1 MAGRNFRKPGPSGG
15 IEGVCKDDA
24 TPLFALFGAF
34 NVGCGIIVLM
44 HTTTDHVHDSE
55 PYGSMEDLW
64 NDAPRR
70 AWRSAR
76 KKLGLAASADVAV
89 LAKMLKATA
98 RMAESELRSPISA
111 IQSFPALLALYQEDI
126 TDAAEY
132 AGLRMLKTDSGRQL
146 HELIAAYAGHGMG
159 LSESGPECQTSFG
172 FPGCHTVIVEYSE
185 NAILLDGRPLDRAH
199 DIANYDEDDIRTSF
213 DLGSRS
219 SATEEQ
225 VRDLVL
231 EYLRKVYIGYTKRPW
246 VFPEE
251 ITVIMTGSRDSVG
264 REEIRMATADAF
276 SLFGTRAKMLYSDP
290 EFVAARGAAEI
301 AWRTLLEAE
310 KKKGKIEL

>member
-1 MAGRNFRKPGPSGG
+1 MAGRDFREPWSGGG
-15 IEGVCKDDA
+15 IEGVCEDDA
-24 TPLFALFGAF
+24 TPFSAIFGAS

-44 HTTTDHVHDSE
+44 YTITDHVHYSE
-55 PYGSMEDLW
+55 PYGSMDDLW

-76 KKLGLAASADVAV
+76 KKLGLAASANVAV

-98 RMAESELRSPISA
+98 RMAESELGSPVSA

-126 TDAAEY
+126 KDAAEH
-132 AGLRMLKTDSGRQL
+132 AGLRLLTTHSGLQL

-159 LSESGPECQTSFG
+159 LSESGSECQTSAG
-172 FPGCHTVIVEYSE
+172 FPGCHTVIVEYTE
-185 NAILLDGRPLDRAH
+185 DAFLLDGRPLDRAH
-199 DIANYDEDDIRTSF
+199 DIANYEDDTRTSF

-219 SATEEQ
+219 SVTEEQ
-225 VRDLVL
+225 VRDFVL

-251 ITVIMTGSRDSVG
+251 ITVMMTGSRDSVG

>member
-1 MAGRNFRKPGPSGG
+1 MAGRNCREPWSGGG
-15 IEGVCKDDA
+15 IEGVCEDDA
-24 TPLFALFGAF
+24 TPLFAFFSAS
-34 NVGCGIIVLM
+34 NVGCGIILLM
-44 HTTTDHVHDSE
+44 YTITDHVHYSE

-89 LAKMLKATA
+89 LAKMLKAAA
-98 RMAESELRSPISA
+98 RMAESELGSHVSA
-111 IQSFPALLALYQEDI
+111 IQSFPALSALYQEDI

-132 AGLRMLKTDSGRQL
+132 AGLRMLKTDSGLQL
-146 HELIAAYAGHGMG
+146 YELIAVYAGHGMG
-159 LSESGPECQTSFG
+159 LSESGSKSQTSAG
-172 FPGCHTVIVEYSE
+172 SPGCHTVVVEYTE
-185 NAILLDGRPLDRAH
+185 DAVLLDGRPLDRAH
-199 DIANYDEDDIRTSF
+199 DIANYDDDIRTSF

-219 SATEEQ
+219 SATGEQ
-225 VRDLVL
+225 VRNFVL
-231 EYLRKVYIGYTKRPW
+231 EYLRKVYIGYTKRLW

-264 REEIRMATADAF
+264 HEEIRIAIADAF

-290 EFVAARGAAEI
+290 EHVAARGAAEI
-301 AWRTLLEAE
+301 AWRALPRDE
-310 KKKGKIEL
+310 IMEL